1 MAYTARGDLNT
12 TNPKTPK
19 GREEKREKEE
29 AREGRLKE
37 DKGDGRGLNYKTKNL
52 SEIGESTEMEGGGLQ
67 VRSLP
72 THAGQYGYSAVTI
85 RSYY

>member
-29 AREGRLKE
+29 AREGRLKRE
-37 DKGDGRGLNYKTKNL
+37 GRGRNYKTKNL
-52 SEIGESTEMEGGGLQ
+52 NEIGEHRGGRRWTAGEIT
-67 VRSLP
+67 P
-72 THAGQYGYSAVTI
+72 THAGQYGYSPVTI